1 MIEGPWS
8 REPRILERSE
18 HPISRKNISPD
29 ALKVL
34 YRLQTAGFKG
44 YLVGGGVR
52 DLLLG
57 RSPKDFDAATDAKP
71 NEIRRLFR
79 NSRLIGRRFRLVHVF
94 FKEGVVE
101 VSTFR
106 KNPDPDEQDCAPGE
120 LLITSD
126 NTFGNPAEDA
136 FRRDFTVNA
145 LFYNIAD
152 FSVIDYVGG
161 MDDLA
166 SRLIRVIGDPLV
178 RFREDPVR
186 MLRACEFAARL
197 GFGIERST
205 QEGIHELAHELEK
218 ASPARVTEE
227 IVQLLR
233 CGRSGTAVQWMLDLG
248 LLEILLPEAY
258 AMVTASNR
266 GLGDFGRILP
276 TLDTLV
282 AETAPLSDSVLLA
295 AILLPTVLLR
305 RFDIE
310 AFDRRAMSRSALHE
324 MVAEVTAPF
333 FTRFSL
339 SKARCQEVQQALLG
353 FHQLANPRM
362 TEAEKMRLARRP
374 YFADA
379 LMLLEIMVRATA
391 DGHEVL
397 AAFKAAALKVGS
409 QPVVEANAAELAA
422 GAVADRSFKE
432 RSGEDRPRE
441 ERAREASSRRPR
453 RRRRRRT
460 RE

>member
-1 MIEGPWS
+1 VIDGPWS
-8 REPRILERSE
+8 AEPRLLERSE
-18 HPISRKNISPD
+18 HPISRKNISPN

-34 YRLQTAGFKG
+34 YRLQTAGFKA

-57 RSPKDFDAATDAKP
+57 RSPKDFDAATDARP

-106 KNPDPDEQDCAPGE
+106 KNPDPEEQSSAPGE

-126 NTFGNPAEDA
+126 NTFGTPAEDA

-145 LFYNIAD
+145 LFYNIVD

-161 MDDLA
+161 IEDLEH
-166 SRLIRVIGDPLV
+166 RLIRVIGDPQV

-197 GFGIERST
+197 GFGIERGT
-205 QEGIHELAHELEK
+205 QESIHDLARELEK

-258 AMVTASNR
+258 AMVTASSR
-266 GLGDFGRILP
+266 GLGEFGRILP
-276 TLDTLV
+276 VIDGLV
-282 AETAPLSDSVLLA
+282 AEGATLSDSVLLA
-295 AILLPTVLLR
+295 ALLLPNVLLR
-305 RFDIE
+305 RYDVE
-310 AFDRRAMSRSALHE
+310 AFDQRPMSRPALQA
-324 MVAEVTAPF
+324 MVTELTEPF
-333 FTRFSL
+333 FSRFAL
-339 SKARCQEVQQALLG
+339 SKARCQEIQQALLG
-353 FHQLANPRM
+353 FQHLANPRWS
-362 TEAEKMRLARRP
+362 EAERLRLVRRSF
-374 YFADA
+374 FADA
-379 LMLLEIMVRATA
+379 LALLEIMVRATA
-391 DGHEVL
+391 AGHEVL
-397 AAFKAAALKVGS
+397 AAYKEAARRGGAPRPGEA
-409 QPVVEANAAELAA
+409 PVEEPVEL
-422 GAVADRSFKE
+422 
-432 RSGEDRPRE
+432 P
-441 ERAREASSRRPR
+441 ARERPRRPR
-453 RRRRRRT
+453 RRRRRARQ
-460 RE
+460 